1 MDKKTVLHINGNYA
15 GNQVH
20 KIIAE
25 KISDMGYFQHI
36 YVPVR
41 AKTLIG
47 NNEIKKDNVSIK
59 YDYALNKTDRLLYF
73 KKIRKLTRR
82 VKKLFDIEKLDHIH
96 CHTLF
101 SDGGVGYKLFKKY
114 NIPYTLSIRNTDIGF
129 FKYFKCLTPFAK
141 KILINA
147 KKIVVLTPTLRQKL
161 YKNLDDDAIK
171 IIDKKVVIIPNPI
184 ADFWFEHKLKEKKE
198 DKNKVKLA
206 QIGQLSKN
214 KNNISVLKAIN
225 SMIKDK
231 KQISYTIMGNGPIED
246 ELKDYVKENKLE
258 DYVNFTGYIKDKE
271 KVQKYLLENDIFIM
285 PSKSETFGLVYIEAM
300 SQGLPVIY
308 TKGQGIDGLFES
320 QVGYGV
326 DPEDIQGIIEAIGK
340 IYNNYQILS
349 KNAINQAKRL
359 TASNIAKRYIDVWEQ
374 R

>member
-1 MDKKTVLHINGNYA
+1 MDKKTVMHINGNYA

-25 KISDMGYFQHI
+25 KISDMGYFQYI

-41 AKTLIG
+41 AKNLIG

-73 KKIRKLTRR
+73 KKIKKLTRR
-82 VKKLFDIEKLDHIH
+82 AQKLFDIENIDHIH

-129 FKYFKCLTPFAK
+129 FKYFKFLTPFAK

-147 KKIVVLTPTLRQKL
+147 KKIIVITPMLKKRL
-161 YKNLDDDAIK
+161 YKNLDEKTISV
-171 IIDKKVVIIPNPI
+171 IDKKIAIIPNPI
-184 ADFWFEHKLKEKKE
+184 DDIWFKTEPPAKVPDRTIKL
-198 DKNKVKLA
+198 V
-206 QIGQLSKN
+206 QVGQFIER
-214 KNNISVLKAIN
+214 KNNMSVLKTVN
-225 SMIKDK
+225 RIKNNNK
-231 KQISYTIMGNGPIED
+231 VIYTIIGNGPEGKI
-246 ELKDYVKENKLE
+246 LKDYVEENKLE
-258 DYVNFTGYIKDKE
+258 DYVTFTGYIKDKE
-271 KVQKYLLENDIFIM
+271 EIQKHLLENDIFIM

-308 TKGQGIDGLFES
+308 KKNDSIDGLFES

-359 TASNIAKRYIDVWEQ
+359 TASNIAKRYIDVWEGE
-374 R
+374 

>member
-1 MDKKTVLHINGNYA
+1 
-15 GNQVH
+15 
-20 KIIAE
+20 
-25 KISDMGYFQHI
+25 
-36 YVPVR
+36 
-41 AKTLIG
+41 
-47 NNEIKKDNVSIK
+47 
-59 YDYALNKTDRLLYF
+59 
-73 KKIRKLTRR
+73 
-82 VKKLFDIEKLDHIH
+82 
-96 CHTLF
+96 
-101 SDGGVGYKLFKKY
+101 
-114 NIPYTLSIRNTDIGF
+114 
-129 FKYFKCLTPFAK
+129 
-141 KILINA
+141 LINA

-184 ADFWFEHKLKEKKE
+184 ADFWFEQKLKEKKE
-198 DKNKVKLA
+198 DKNKVKLV

-225 SMIKDK
+225 NMIKDK

-258 DYVNFTGYIKDKE
+258 DYVTFTGYIKDKE
-271 KVQKYLLENDIFIM
+271 KIQQYLLENDIFIM

-359 TASNIAKRYIDVWEQ
+359 TASNIAKRYIDVWEEKE
-374 R
+374 